1 MTMSIRAVLDTN
13 VLFSGLISE
22 HSPPCQL
29 VDVWLDG
36 GYRLVT
42 SLYQVEELNHVLA
55 YPRAE
60 VDLILAALLSEA
72 EVMAGEFQLPGVT
85 RDPKDDPLV
94 AAAVEGGAGY
104 LVSGDRDLLDL
115 GSYEGVQMV
124 TPREFVEINRA
135 CRPRVRPG
143 RRLHLGSASWD
154 MRLRVPA
161 PGWTWSLPQS

>member
-1 MTMSIRAVLDTN
+1 MSIRAVLDTN
-13 VLFSGLISE
+13 VLVSGLISE

-72 EVMAGEFQLPGVT
+72 EVMAS
-85 RDPKDDPLV
+85 KC
-94 AAAVEGGAGY
+94 
-104 LVSGDRDLLDL
+104 
-115 GSYEGVQMV
+115 
-124 TPREFVEINRA
+124 RA
-135 CRPRVRPG
+135 
-143 RRLHLGSASWD
+143 
-154 MRLRVPA
+154 
-161 PGWTWSLPQS
+161 